1 MTLTKQKIVTVGWTY
16 TSKCN
21 LNCVHC
27 YNSSSINPQSGEM
40 PLDDA
45 MGVLQRLRDYGVE
58 DLNYGGGENT
68 MVPQFWTIAR
78 YAKKLGFHQSLTTN
92 GTLMDEAMADDCAE
106 LFDDVGVSI
115 DFHQA
120 MDNDKFRLSM
130 GGGTFTK
137 AVHAAKLLVERKVNM
152 EVVMCLNRLNCKPE
166 TLQGMIEMCEG
177 LGVGSLRMNTF
188 RPVGRGEYDTQLT
201 MNPQELEQ
209 AYRFFFD
216 KMSKNST
223 KITTPDPLFS
233 LLGGQYMTD
242 IGCPCGKTSMR
253 IQSNGDVTPCVFMP
267 ISAGNILRDS
277 IDDIHNSELFQRFQ
291 HQEPIGK
298 CTICPRWNICKGG
311 CIGRKWALNGS
322 FDGPDPLCWWEPGM
336 AVGILPE
343 LVNQG
348 SYNIHER
355 YLCTFYFPIE
365 QKREEVAPLAM
376 AISGAYR

>member
-1 MTLTKQKIVTVGWTY
+1 MTLTKTTQKIVTVGWTY

-27 YNSSSINPQSGEM
+27 YNSSSINHQAGEM

-45 MGVLQRLRDYGVE
+45 MRVLQRLKDYGVE
-58 DLNYGGGENT
+58 DINYGGGENT
-68 MVPQFWTIAR
+68 MVPQFWAIAR

-92 GTLMDEAMADDCAE
+92 GTLMDEDMADACAE

-115 DFHQA
+115 DFHQSA
-120 MDNDKFRLSM
+120 PNDEFRLSM

-137 AVHAAKLLVERKVNM
+137 AVHAARLLVDRKVNI

-188 RPVGRGEYDTQLT
+188 RPVGRGEYDTRLT
-201 MNPQELEQ
+201 MNPQELEE

-216 KMSKNST
+216 KMSAKST
-223 KITTPDPLFS
+223 RITTPDPLFS

-242 IGCPCGKTSMR
+242 TGCPCGKTSMR

-267 ISAGNILRDS
+267 LSAGNILRDS
-277 IDDIHNSELFQRFQ
+277 IDDIQNSELFQRFQ
-291 HQEPIGK
+291 HQEPTGK
-298 CTICPRWNICKGG
+298 CSICPRWNICKGG

-343 LVNQG
+343 LVNSG
-348 SYNIHER
+348 NYNIHER
-355 YLCTFYFPIE
+355 YLCTFYFPIS
-365 QKREEVAPLAM
+365 QREEAAPLAM
-376 AISGAYR
+376 AYR

>member
-27 YNSSSINPQSGEM
+27 YNSSSMNHQDDELS
-40 PLDDA
+40 LDDA
-45 MGVLQRLRDYGVE
+45 VSVLEKLKDYGVE
-58 DLNYGGGENT
+58 DINYGGGENT
-68 MVPQFWTIAR
+68 MLPQFWAIAK
-78 YAKKLGFHQSLTTN
+78 YAKELGLHQSLTTN
-92 GTLMDEAMADDCAE
+92 GTIMTETMADACAE

-120 MDNDKFRLSM
+120 ISNDKFRLSM
-130 GGGTFTK
+130 NGGTFTK
-137 AVHAAKLLVERKVNM
+137 AVHAAKLLVRRKVNT
-152 EVVMCLNRLNCKPE
+152 EIVMCLNRLNCKPE

-188 RPVGRGEYDTQLT
+188 RPVGRGEYDKQLT
-201 MNPQELEQ
+201 MNPQELEGS
-209 AYRFFFD
+209 YRFFFD
-216 KMSKNST
+216 KMSENGT
-223 KITTPDPLFS
+223 TITTPDPLFS

-242 IGCPCGKTSMR
+242 SGCPCGKTSMR
-253 IQSNGDVTPCVFMP
+253 IQSNGDVTPCVFMSL
-267 ISAGNILRDS
+267 SAGNILRDS
-277 IDDIHNSELFQRFQ
+277 IDDIYNSELFQRFQ
-291 HQEPIGK
+291 HQEPVGK
-298 CTICPRWNICKGG
+298 CSICPRWNICRGG

-336 AVGILPE
+336 AMGILPE
-343 LVNQG
+343 LVNPG

-365 QKREEVAPLAM
+365 TQQM
-376 AISGAYR
+376 ASMVMAV